1 MTNQQTVP
9 HGIMF
14 HHFHDERH
22 VNGQGTI
29 SAKQLEQIIE
39 YYGDRLLPAKEWFS
53 KAKANCLAEKDVC
66 LTFDDALL
74 CQYDIALP
82 VLEKYSLTAFWFV
95 YSSVLAG
102 GIEKLEVYRK
112 FRTVCFSS
120 IDQFY
125 NDFFSTL
132 EETEYQ
138 DMVAK
143 SLENYSHEN
152 WSNFPFYTKHDTK
165 FRFIRDTTLGVERYN
180 KVMDVMIKKHNIDIT
195 DFSSDLWMSVDNIN
209 TLADK
214 NHIIGLHSH
223 THPTQLSMLSVQEQ
237 ENEYR
242 KNFDF
247 LREAL
252 GQSPKTVSHPC
263 NSYSTDTF
271 SILRN
276 LKIEIGFRA
285 NMENHLFSEYEFP
298 REDHA
303 NIIRR
308 IEQ

>member
-1 MTNQQTVP
+1 ML
-9 HGIMF
+9 
-14 HHFHDERH
+14 
-22 VNGQGTI
+22 
-29 SAKQLEQIIE
+29 SAN
-39 YYGDRLLPAKEWFS
+39 DWFS
-53 KAKANCLAEKDVC
+53 KAKANCLGEGDVC

-82 VLEKYSLTAFWFV
+82 VLEKYNLTAFWFV

-112 FRTVCFSS
+112 FRTVYFSTL
-120 IDQFY
+120 DEFY
-125 NDFFSTL
+125 DDFFSTL
-132 EETEYQ
+132 QGTVYH
-138 DMVAK
+138 DMVTKA
-143 SLENYSHEN
+143 LESYSHDN
-152 WSNFPFYTKHDTK
+152 WRDFPFYTERDTK
-165 FRFIRDTTLGVERYN
+165 FRFIRDTALGVYRYN
-180 KVMDVMIKKHNIDIT
+180 DVMDIMMKRHNIDLI
-195 DFSSDLWMSVDNIN
+195 DFSSGLWMNVNN
-209 TLADK
+209 LNKLADD

-242 KNFDF
+242 LNFDF
-247 LREAL
+247 LCETL
-252 GQSPKTVSHPC
+252 GQPPKTVSHPC
-263 NSYSTDTF
+263 NSYSADTI

-285 NMENHLFSEYEFP
+285 NMKSSLFSEYEFP

-308 IEQ
+308 LEK